1 MVLCCKSWE
10 IRCTLPRRLLS
21 KCSTIIIND
30 LRSLLCNVE
39 LTINLV
45 TLQESPHSLSDTRVG
60 NRYIWRPQ
68 FSGGI
73 WVVAK
78 LLQTKRR
85 AQANLQKVS
94 SKCPRNKET
103 ENVIKI
109 DHQHYS
115 FTSIGSE
122 SLPPAETDVATLKV
136 VTDFVTSLARA
147 AMKWSP
153 VEGQSDDGSDNTVP
167 HRLRAQA
174 MHTRVQ
180 ISQ

>member
-1 MVLCCKSWE
+1 MILELV
-10 IRCTLPRRLLS
+10 
-21 KCSTIIIND
+21 
-30 LRSLLCNVE
+30 SLL
-39 LTINLV
+39 IDI
-45 TLQESPHSLSDTRVG
+45 SGDPK
-60 NRYIWRPQ
+60 Q

-147 AMKWSP
+147 ATYEVITCGGP
-153 VEGQSDDGSDNTVP
+153 E
-167 HRLRAQA
+167 
-174 MHTRVQ
+174 
-180 ISQ
+180 